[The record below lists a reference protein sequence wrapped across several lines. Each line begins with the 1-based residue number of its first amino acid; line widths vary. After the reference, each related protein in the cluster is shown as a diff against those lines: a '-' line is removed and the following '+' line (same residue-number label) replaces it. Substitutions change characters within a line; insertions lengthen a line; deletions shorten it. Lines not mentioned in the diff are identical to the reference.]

1 MTLFLSGDD
10 VVLSPDEAERPYR
23 LSNGTVARDVII
35 AHKRLLGALVIAF
48 EPEERRGAVD
58 CKQARFAR
66 RALLAVR
73 CYRRNLEAGHRIAD
87 RAGAARVL
95 EAVMVAQHHA
105 EFGLSEM
112 RSEEQPSELQ
122 SLMRISYA

>member
-1 MTLFLSGDD
+1 MLDERRLHLGGADPIAGGGDD
-10 VVLSPDEAERPYR
+10 VVLAPDEAERPVR

-66 RALLAVR
+66 RELLAVR
-73 CYRRNLEAGHRIAD
+73 CYRRNLEAGHRIAED
-87 RAGAARVL
+87 RKSTRLNSSHKCATR
-95 EAVMVAQHHA
+95 M
-105 EFGLSEM
+105 
-112 RSEEQPSELQ
+112 PT
-122 SLMRISYA
+122 

>member
-48 EPEERRGAVD
+48 EPEERRGTVD
-58 CKQARFAR
+58 CQQARLAR

-87 RAGAARVL
+87 RARAARML
-95 EAVMVAQHHA
+95 EAGVVAQPHA
-105 EFGLSEM
+105 EFGM
-112 RSEEQPSELQ
+112 HAMVQPRAAAAAPQPS
-122 SLMRISYA
+122 RRPRG